1 MICLDNVVLVVWWVK
16 QSQKKKKKKQPW
28 LKMTVLPNTTGF
40 FFFLSPQA
48 LLEKSFAA
56 HSLQH
61 IHIWTEMWYTPFVK
75 IQYYLLLLS

>member
-1 MICLDNVVLVVWWVK
+1 
-16 QSQKKKKKKQPW
+16 
-28 LKMTVLPNTTGF
+28 MTVLPNTTGF

-48 LLEKSFAA
+48 LLEKSFAV

-61 IHIWTEMWYTPFVK
+61 VHIWTEMWYTPFVK